1 MQSWPILEEAKFLN
15 MNFGGKEGKRWYAW
29 ASLARADNVR
39 LQMVPVMDTHS
50 STAGERKHQQALI
63 LLVETQMEV
72 LVDPWKRY
80 EASARE
86 FLHKDK

>member
-1 MQSWPILEEAKFLN
+1 
-15 MNFGGKEGKRWYAW
+15 
-29 ASLARADNVR
+29 
-39 LQMVPVMDTHS
+39 MVPVMDTHS

-63 LLVETQMEV
+63 LLVETQMEA
-72 LVDPWKRY
+72 LMDPWKRN